1 MTAAPAGHLSEL
13 IEELEDVLQRE
24 RRALLSGTA
33 EAINTITHH
42 KMLVADMID
51 RATMMPGTSRPDP
64 ASLLPLLRY
73 NQENAIICA
82 AMLRHLT
89 AAIDRLRRQDPHR
102 SYRAD
107 GSEQSRPA
115 RHALGAA

>member
-1 MTAAPAGHLSEL
+1 MTVAAERLYEL
-13 IEELEDVLQRE
+13 IDELRDVLEAE

-33 EAINTITHH
+33 DAINAVTQR

-51 RATMMPGTSRPDP
+51 QATMVLGTSRPNP
-64 ASLLPLLRY
+64 ALLQPLVRY

-89 AAIDRLRRQDPHR
+89 AAIDKLRRQDPHR
-102 SYRAD
+102 SYRSD
-107 GSEQSRPA
+107 GSEQSRSA